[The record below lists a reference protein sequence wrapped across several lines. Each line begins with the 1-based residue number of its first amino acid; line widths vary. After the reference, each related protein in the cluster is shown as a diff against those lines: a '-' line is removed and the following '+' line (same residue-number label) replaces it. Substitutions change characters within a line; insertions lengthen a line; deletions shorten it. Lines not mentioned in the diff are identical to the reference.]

1 MKKTKRF
8 AIIIYAIILL
18 LSFTVQSDSLHI
30 MLTRPENPTMS
41 NNQLVSNYDIANVSE
56 IEISTVNYSNPI
68 NYTTKNKNEVIVI
81 FDYLNELTLYEG
93 GANWPAVSDAA
104 TMCFDFKYPS
114 DLTVTNHFYY
124 DVIMWFNYRT
134 GTPGKEFFVD
144 QPQSYLVE
152 DIILALKSDDINF
165 DELSVVYSPWAT
177 DSVLRAQEFGILFD
191 HHKYN
196 YQKPI
201 YRYEFAEMIYNLLSL
216 DEYYEGERIFKD
228 TRNCYIETLY
238 DKGIINGKDTD
249 LFCPYD
255 YITREEASTILARA
269 SKYLIEKH
277 GIVPLE
283 LQTSEF
289 TDRADISDWAIESVE
304 QMQKIG
310 VLSGYEDGT
319 FRPRGTI
326 TKEEA
331 VTAMVNVLMLSVDDE
346 VKLRKNT

>member
-18 LSFTVQSDSLHI
+18 LSFTVEAYYFLEKQETPIPAHGALISA
-30 MLTRPENPTMS
+30 
-41 NNQLVSNYDIANVSE
+41 YDIINTEELYVVIAENNSM
-56 IEISTVNYSNPI
+56 NPDLRFRI
-68 NYTTKNKNEVIVI
+68 KNKNDIIMVIE
-81 FDYLNELTLYEG
+81 YLNSLALWNDGNLYSRSEWPFLSILLHGPGVKGNVSFMLRNRVLTQDQGDYRIDERQLDNIIDFLYALYENKVSFETLDKECSDWAYDYIRT
-93 GANWPAVSDAA
+93 AND
-104 TMCFDFKYPS
+104 
-114 DLTVTNHFYY
+114 HF
-124 DVIMWFNYRT
+124 
-134 GTPGKEFFVD
+134 
-144 QPQSYLVE
+144 
-152 DIILALKSDDINF
+152 
-165 DELSVVYSPWAT
+165 
-177 DSVLRAQEFGILFD
+177 ILFGY
-191 HHKYN
+191 HRYN

-228 TRNCYIETLY
+228 TKNCYIETLY